1 MVAGTADSNSPLAA
15 ASNRIFRIGPRT
27 APLPKSNCKFGAGA
41 PSATKTPGGGTLAKL
56 GSVIVFMPRKS
67 T

>member
-27 APLPKSNCKFGAGA
+27 APLPKSNYKFGAGA